1 MMTVGRPDDP
11 VLRLRSRHRNDARS
25 CIENQLI
32 YIGDMDLPSE
42 IPVMTLP
49 DAILFPQAFLPL
61 YIFEPRY
68 RRMLEESLNTHR
80 MFTVAMQRP
89 GQKRE
94 SPSPVAGLG
103 LIRASVARSDGTS
116 NLVLQGIA
124 RVALAG
130 VVRYRPYRVHRIR
143 LLRSL
148 VRDSVA
154 IDALTMKLLELVA
167 RRLEGGTAVS
177 ILEDGHLR
185 LNCSSGTMDDGET
198 GRCVE
203 ILAELKNPEQIVD
216 LVSWTLL
223 TDPRQRQAMLE
234 TLDLEDRLRCLI
246 RFLATTPGT
255 GSKN

>member
-1 MMTVGRPDDP
+1 
-11 VLRLRSRHRNDARS
+11 
-25 CIENQLI
+25 
-32 YIGDMDLPSE
+32 MDLPSE
-42 IPVMTLP
+42 VPVMTLP

-68 RRMLEESLNTHR
+68 RRMLEESLDTHR
-80 MFTVAMQRP
+80 MFSVAMQKP

-94 SPSPVAGLG
+94 SPSTVAGLG

-130 VVRYRPYRVHRIR
+130 VVRHRPYRVHRIQ

-148 VRDSVA
+148 VRDSVV
-154 IDALTMKLLELVA
+154 IDALTMKLLELVTD
-167 RRLEGGTAVS
+167 RLEGGSAVS
-177 ILEDGHLR
+177 ILEQGHLTVS
-185 LNCSSGTMDDGET
+185 CAGSHGSDAAT
-198 GRCVE
+198 GRSVE

-223 TDPRQRQAMLE
+223 TDARQRQTLLE
-234 TLDLEDRLRCLI
+234 TLDLEERLRRLI
-246 RFLATTPGT
+246 RFLVSEPGT
-255 GSKN
+255 GAKN